1 MAFEHFLLG
10 SHNFMVTAFGS
21 CVKWPL
27 DIDMEVATCIFFLN
41 LKNNVLTT
49 VMEATLA

>member
-1 MAFEHFLLG
+1 MAFKHFLLG

-27 DIDMEVATCIFFLN
+27 DIDMEVATCIFLFI
-41 LKNNVLTT
+41 KTNVLNT